1 VYDIL
6 NSGYDDDVVR
16 GAKQRGQRMK
26 REPRKRE
33 PNMEKL
39 VAVFTMSAALIGTA
53 ISTIIN
59 SAA

>member
-1 VYDIL
+1 
-6 NSGYDDDVVR
+6 
-16 GAKQRGQRMK
+16 MK
-26 REPRKRE
+26 RESRKRE